1 MKIVFYKEN
10 TQITVNYYTINYI
23 ILWQNLK
30 WNNVKTCFCNCY
42 SAMELKT
49 KWCYEARIVKL
60 IKIDLKFLKWVF

>member
-1 MKIVFYKEN
+1 MKIVFYNKK
-10 TQITVNYYTINYI
+10 YTNNSELLYNK
-23 ILWQNLK
+23 LYNFVTKK